1 MALNIEGASLG
12 YDANGVQ
19 SYINDI
25 NTNLVEEACTQLQTG
40 LAGLRTATDQVWVG
54 QSAETFKTNM
64 EHDVDAICAA
74 MRESR
79 EVLIAELKELANRMG
94 QLDENLV
101 QPR

>member
-1 MALNIEGASLG
+1 MALTIEGATLG
-12 YDANGVQ
+12 YDANGIQ
-19 SYINDI
+19 KYISEI
-25 NTNLVEEACTQLQTG
+25 NTKLVEDACTQLQTH
-40 LAGLRTATDQVWVG
+40 LSELRAATDAVWVG

-79 EVLIAELKELANRMG
+79 DVLVAELTELGNRMG